1 MVTFTAMKPGLITAI
16 EAILRSIPN
25 DGISMRIDNR
35 LVEFT
40 STRTNFI
47 YRGWVDSR
55 NRIRISIQS
64 MTNHCEATLVLDR
77 DSNMA
82 VKAVWVDVYTESGP
96 VNSNWIIAEAQCI
109 VDTLDDIFQFEDSK
123 SLMKHLVAML
133 YRSQRYQ
140 EPMSQPVSG
149 G

>member
-1 MVTFTAMKPGLITAI
+1 
-16 EAILRSIPN
+16 
-25 DGISMRIDNR
+25 MRIDDR

-40 STRTNFI
+40 SSRTSFI
-47 YRGWVDSR
+47 YSGWVDSS

-64 MTNHCEATLVLDR
+64 MKQLCEATLVLDR
-77 DSNMA
+77 ESNGP
-82 VKAVWVDVYTESGP
+82 VRPVWVDVYTESGP
-96 VNSNWIIAEAQCI
+96 VSGNWLIAEAQCI
-109 VDTLDDIFQFEDSK
+109 VDTLENIFEFEGAK
-123 SLMKHLVAML
+123 SLMKNLVVML